1 MPAVMQEWTT
11 KLPLREQGVLVLAL
25 RGPDGARKEHGA
37 KNVVRALRGCVM
49 VTGAT
54 GQSLMPGQ
62 NLPDDTF
69 MQMYR
74 IGHPNSEAWDEAVKE
89 FFRAW
94 DEYNVHF
101 LFHLM
106 HAAEVLGYRYP
117 NGETIQVRWLNL
129 YYRSCKKVHII
140 PESLDQMIDRLKDG
154 HRPDSPE

>member
-11 KLPLREQGVLVLAL
+11 NLPLREQGVLVLAL
-25 RGPDGARKEHGA
+25 RGPDGAKKEHGA

-54 GQSLMPGQ
+54 GQSLVPGQ

-74 IGHPNSEAWDEAVKE
+74 IGHVDSGAWEEAVRE

-117 NGETIQVRWLNL
+117 TSDIIRTRWLNL
-129 YYRSCKKVHII
+129 YYRGCKKVHIK
-140 PESLDQMIDRLKDG
+140 PETLDEMIDRLKDG